1 MLATVTTGLYI
12 SWNGLRLISA
22 ATRLQGIF
30 FWDFFIYLIEGL
42 VFLITGLQARTLIA
56 GISHYSISELAI
68 SAAIVSAVVIV
79 ARFVWMYPATYLPRW
94 LFPSIRRKDPSP
106 PWQAPFMLAFTG
118 VRGIVSLAAALA
130 IPFTIANGQPFP
142 DRDLIL
148 FLTFAVILVTL
159 VGQGLMLPAVI
170 RALGLAHIGHRERHA
185 DRAEEY
191 QARREAIAA
200 ATERLGQLT
209 AERQLSEDVVRP
221 LLAQQR
227 DRLKQ
232 FELRSEGHRKLP
244 ELHDEIELLLI
255 AAERERINELFCSN
269 KLNDATRRR
278 IERELDLREAQL
290 ANERSEE

>member
-1 MLATVTTGLYI
+1 
-12 SWNGLRLISA
+12 
-22 ATRLQGIF
+22 
-30 FWDFFIYLIEGL
+30 
-42 VFLITGLQARTLIA
+42 
-56 GISHYSISELAI
+56 
-68 SAAIVSAVVIV
+68 
-79 ARFVWMYPATYLPRW
+79 
-94 LFPSIRRKDPSP
+94 
-106 PWQAPFMLAFTG
+106 MLAFTG

-130 IPFTIANGQPFP
+130 IPFTTVKGQPFP

-148 FLTFAVILVTL
+148 FLTFAVILATL

-170 RALGLAHIGHRERHA
+170 RTLGLAHIGHRERHT

-232 FELRSEGHRKLP
+232 FELRSEGHRKVP

-278 IERELDLREAQL
+278 IERELDLREAHL
-290 ANERSEE
+290 ANQRSEE

>member
-1 MLATVTTGLYI
+1 FYELAQATVLTT
-12 SWNGLRLISA
+12 A
-22 ATRLQGIF
+22 
-30 FWDFFIYLIEGL
+30 
-42 VFLITGLQARTLIA
+42 IA
-56 GISHYSISELAI
+56 
-68 SAAIVSAVVIV
+68 IV
-79 ARFVWMYPATYLPRW
+79 ARFVWVFPATYLPRW
-94 LFPSIRRKDPSP
+94 LSAALARRDPAP
-106 PWQAPFMLAFTG
+106 NWKTPFMLAFTG

-130 IPFTIANGQPFP
+130 IPFTTVNGQPFP

-148 FLTFAVILVTL
+148 FLTFAVILATL

-170 RALGLAHIGHRERHA
+170 RALGLAHIGHRERHT

-232 FELRSEGHRKLP
+232 FELRTEGPRQLP

-255 AAERERINELFCSN
+255 VAERERINELFRSN
-269 KLNDATRRR
+269 K
-278 IERELDLREAQL
+278 
-290 ANERSEE
+290 